1 MLADASLELQLLRDA
16 QGYGVG
22 FQQLSD
28 TAVATPR
35 AMSLL
40 DAAAG
45 LSLSEQ
51 SPLPSPKTASGVAAA
66 LEALAYST
74 VRWMPRTRAVG
85 VDVRE
90 RRPSPLPDAA
100 AAAAEVAPG
109 AEQSHLPSPEAAAA
123 PAATPDVASERAPE
137 PGGQSSSE
145 RARASGPGCSAQ
157 AAHGTAEGAEAAD
170 SAEEA
175 ALRLP
180 VRPSTTVSGAAVRA
194 GTSIRVRTRVRVRRG
209 KNNSSHAHATAPAG
223 PGSAE
228 PEQPTAPA
236 SGQQRRGSQAHS
248 V

>member
-1 MLADASLELQLLRDA
+1 MPEGYSFRVRGEAPCAANSSAKERQFRTALMLADASLELQLLRDA

-90 RRPSPLPDAA
+90 RRPSPLPDGRRGLRGAA
-100 AAAAEVAPG
+100 LAAHRHAASTG
-109 AEQSHLPSPEAAAA
+109 ASFS
-123 PAATPDVASERAPE
+123 APE
-137 PGGQSSSE
+137 QCYG
-145 RARASGPGCSAQ
+145 AMDSGCGRQFNGSR
-157 AAHGTAEGAEAAD
+157 GSTIV
-170 SAEEA
+170 
-175 ALRLP
+175 LRRL
-180 VRPSTTVSGAAVRA
+180 
-194 GTSIRVRTRVRVRRG
+194 RRG
-209 KNNSSHAHATAPAG
+209 AP
-223 PGSAE
+223 
-228 PEQPTAPA
+228 
-236 SGQQRRGSQAHS
+236 
-248 V
+248 

>member
-109 AEQSHLPSPEAAAA
+109 AEQSHLPSPEAA
-123 PAATPDVASERAPE
+123 
-137 PGGQSSSE
+137 G
-145 RARASGPGCSAQ
+145 
-157 AAHGTAEGAEAAD
+157 
-170 SAEEA
+170 
-175 ALRLP
+175 
-180 VRPSTTVSGAAVRA
+180 ST
-194 GTSIRVRTRVRVRRG
+194 
-209 KNNSSHAHATAPAG
+209 
-223 PGSAE
+223 GS
-228 PEQPTAPA
+228 
-236 SGQQRRGSQAHS
+236 
-248 V
+248 